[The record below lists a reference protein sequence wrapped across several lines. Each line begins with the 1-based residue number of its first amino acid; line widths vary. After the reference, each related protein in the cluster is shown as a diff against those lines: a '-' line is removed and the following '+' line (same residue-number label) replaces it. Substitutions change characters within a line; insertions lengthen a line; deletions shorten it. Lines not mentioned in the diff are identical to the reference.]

1 MAQDDHGQSHG
12 DSPNNP
18 PASSVLTSNSPS
30 LAPIVASVT
39 APTTHAASTRSANT
53 ASAPSDTTLPPI
65 TSIASVPFT
74 AADRPTTSTTAAVST
89 SAPVP
94 AEPELPAVSSAPTS
108 TPAPAPAA
116 STAPPAV
123 AQQNGD
129 SRAPE
134 AASTTPASNS
144 EMSNQHP
151 GMPHGQHV
159 SYHGSSTHY
168 APSVGVTT
176 AQYGSYPAVTSQ
188 PAEAYRPSPMP
199 IGSNMSLPSMRTIE
213 NPHGPPV
220 SSPQG
225 MPMNMP
231 MAQVPGGVQYYQ
243 HQGMPMA
250 PGYGLSDPMARYA
263 IPHDPRLM
271 GRGPKK
277 EIKRRTKTGCLTC
290 RKRRIK
296 VSRDFV
302 LFIPR
307 AACGFN
313 VRNGKRCYE
322 RTNLGRKG
330 LQVRARAGEPELGRP
345 DRHGV
350 SCLRLSAD
358 FSFGRSY
365 KRSEQHSGSRSAA
378 QLLISLCDE
387 THPTCNNCK
396 KSKRECL
403 GYDPIFRQQ
412 AGGQPSNI
420 QPAPSQRT
428 PPTVPSSVPSSIPS
442 SIAPNPVLTARPT
455 NSYGSQ
461 PSMLPSSYAT
471 AHATTASPN
480 PSITSLSYDSS
491 FSNVA
496 SPPIK
501 SEPTYE
507 YSAAA
512 IDPALHN
519 PESSR
524 AVDHRPLADNQNLR
538 ANKMNIDEIIKLLGQ
553 VPPPQTGPHPEEM
566 LNEITKV
573 YHEMYAHGL
582 SSFFET
588 TWYFFMENGKM
599 SLPRN
604 LYLVDLLAS
613 FLKTLEAVKVND
625 HSQMAYSGILETRL
639 VWELAR
645 SAYEAPTTVVNP
657 GLPAEN
663 DAKEAQNRV
672 RVVEALLCGDY
683 LPSNPLCSPVQH
695 PDSSRTRQFDFWYS
709 LAEFVRMRDNPTG
722 LAAVK
727 VREDMLARM
736 RYLLDGRENRDVL
749 YSIAVVRE
757 LSPHFDSAY
766 NNAPQHVDE
775 SDPKNRLAVASKFI
789 FDESQVTGGTTNVV
803 RRFCDIAHRAF
814 VNPGVNIA
822 RRN

>member
-18 PASSVLTSNSPS
+18 PASSIQTSNSPS

-39 APTTHAASTRSANT
+39 APITHAASTRSVNT

-65 TSIASVPFT
+65 TTIASVPFT
-74 AADRPTTSTTAAVST
+74 AADRPTASTTATVPT

-94 AEPELPAVSSAPTS
+94 AEPELPAVSASAPTS
-108 TPAPAPAA
+108 KPASAPAA
-116 STAPPAV
+116 STALPAV

-129 SRAPE
+129 SRASE

-159 SYHGSSTHY
+159 SYQGSSTHY

-188 PAEAYRPSPMP
+188 PAEAYRPNPMP

-213 NPHGPPV
+213 NPHGPSV

-225 MPMNMP
+225 MPMSMP
-231 MAQVPGGVQYYQ
+231 MAQVPGGVPYYQ

-271 GRGPKK
+271 GHRGPKK

-296 VSRDFV
+296 
-302 LFIPR
+302 
-307 AACGFN
+307 
-313 VRNGKRCYE
+313 
-322 RTNLGRKG
+322 
-330 LQVRARAGEPELGRP
+330 
-345 DRHGV
+345 
-350 SCLRLSAD
+350 
-358 FSFGRSY
+358 
-365 KRSEQHSGSRSAA
+365 
-378 QLLISLCDE
+378 CDE

-428 PPTVPSSVPSSIPS
+428 PPTIPSSVPSSVPS

-480 PSITSLSYDSS
+480 PSLNSLSYDSS

-496 SPPIK
+496 SPPVK

-524 AVDHRPLADNQNLR
+524 AVEQRPLADNQNLR
-538 ANKMNIDEIIKLLGQ
+538 ANKMSIDEIIKLLGH
-553 VPPPQTGPHPEEM
+553 VPPPQAGHHTEEM
-566 LNEITKV
+566 LKEINKV
-573 YHEMYAHGL
+573 YHEMYAPGL
-582 SSFFET
+582 GSFFES
-588 TWYFFMENGKM
+588 TWYFFTENGKM

-604 LYLVDLLAS
+604 PRLVDLLGH
-613 FLKTLEAVKVND
+613 FLKTLEAVRVND

-639 VWELAR
+639 VWELAQ
-645 SAYEAPTTVVNP
+645 SVYDIPTNTPVVP
-657 GLPAEN
+657 HAGLPAES
-663 DAKEAQNRV
+663 DANEAKNRV
-672 RVVEALLCGDY
+672 RVVDALLCGEYMDH
-683 LPSNPLCSPVQH
+683 NPLCPPQRD
-695 PDSSRTRQFDFWYS
+695 PGNPRARQFDFWYS
-709 LAEFVRMRDNPTG
+709 LAEFVRKRDDPTG
-722 LAAVK
+722 QPAVRM
-727 VREDMLARM
+727 REEMLARM

-757 LSPHFDSAY
+757 LSPHFDSTYSNSAS
-766 NNAPQHVDE
+766 QHVDE
-775 SDPKNRLAVASKFI
+775 TDPKNKLAVASKFI
-789 FDESQVTGGTTNVV
+789 YDESQVSGGTTNVV

-822 RRN
+822 RRS

>member
-18 PASSVLTSNSPS
+18 SASSVLTSNSPS

-39 APTTHAASTRSANT
+39 APTTHAASTRTANT
-53 ASAPSDTTLPPI
+53 ASAHSDTTLPPI

-74 AADRPTTSTTAAVST
+74 AADRPTASTTAAVST

-94 AEPELPAVSSAPTS
+94 AEPELPAVSSSAPTS
-108 TPAPAPAA
+108 TPAPAPVA
-116 STAPPAV
+116 STAAPAV

-134 AASTTPASNS
+134 AVSTTPASNS

-159 SYHGSSTHY
+159 SYQGSSTHY
-168 APSVGVTT
+168 APSIGVTT

-231 MAQVPGGVQYYQ
+231 MAQVPGGVPYYQ

-271 GRGPKK
+271 GHRGPKK

-296 VSRDFV
+296 
-302 LFIPR
+302 
-307 AACGFN
+307 
-313 VRNGKRCYE
+313 
-322 RTNLGRKG
+322 
-330 LQVRARAGEPELGRP
+330 
-345 DRHGV
+345 
-350 SCLRLSAD
+350 
-358 FSFGRSY
+358 
-365 KRSEQHSGSRSAA
+365 
-378 QLLISLCDE
+378 CDE

-496 SPPIK
+496 SPPVK

-524 AVDHRPLADNQNLR
+524 AVDQRPLADNQNLR
-538 ANKMNIDEIIKLLGQ
+538 G
-553 VPPPQTGPHPEEM
+553 G
-566 LNEITKV
+566 
-573 YHEMYAHGL
+573 
-582 SSFFET
+582 
-588 TWYFFMENGKM
+588 
-599 SLPRN
+599 
-604 LYLVDLLAS
+604 
-613 FLKTLEAVKVND
+613 
-625 HSQMAYSGILETRL
+625 
-639 VWELAR
+639 
-645 SAYEAPTTVVNP
+645 AP
-657 GLPAEN
+657 
-663 DAKEAQNRV
+663 
-672 RVVEALLCGDY
+672 Y
-683 LPSNPLCSPVQH
+683 
-695 PDSSRTRQFDFWYS
+695 Y
-709 LAEFVRMRDNPTG
+709 
-722 LAAVK
+722 
-727 VREDMLARM
+727 
-736 RYLLDGRENRDVL
+736 
-749 YSIAVVRE
+749 
-757 LSPHFDSAY
+757 
-766 NNAPQHVDE
+766 
-775 SDPKNRLAVASKFI
+775 
-789 FDESQVTGGTTNVV
+789 
-803 RRFCDIAHRAF
+803 
-814 VNPGVNIA
+814 
-822 RRN
+822 